1 MGSGRMMPRR
11 PRPIAV
17 SAAVIVGLIVWL
29 GTSAVSGNA
38 DLRRENAE
46 LRRQLREAQVQD
58 EKQVAALTL
67 RIEQLERVIH
77 DAGLEVP
84 PPFSVIVEDRRSSS
98 PGAGSPPTSTTSTT
112 TTTTTT
118 RPPETTTTTT
128 CRVRTPIVGC
138 VGR

>member
-84 PPFSVIVEDRRSSS
+84 PPFSVIVEDRRSTS
-98 PGAGSPPTSTTSTT
+98 PAPPTSTTSTT
-112 TTTTTT
+112 SRTSTTTG
-118 RPPETTTTTT
+118 PPETTTTTT
-128 CRVRTPIVGC
+128 CRSLPVVGC
-138 VGR
+138 IG

>member
-1 MGSGRMMPRR
+1 MGSGRMMPRL

-84 PPFSVIVEDRRSSS
+84 PPVSVVVEDRRSSS
-98 PGAGSPPTSTTSTT
+98 GTGSPPTTTSTTSTT
-112 TTTTTT
+112 STT

-128 CRVRTPIVGC
+128 CRVMTPIVGC